1 MPKGRPFQPG
11 NQYGRG
17 RPPGS
22 RNKKTVRAQELLDS
36 HADAVI
42 RKGLFLALKGDAAM
56 LRFFLPYIV
65 SRRADLP
72 LKTGPL
78 PAGTTAELDQS
89 SEKLIKQVA
98 AGRIS
103 LSDAAGIADLL
114 EGRRRIIETGDH
126 ERRIGVTEQRLDE
139 QQGRAADHQTLSYE
153 EKIQ

>member
-1 MPKGRPFQPG
+1 MRK
-11 NQYGRG
+11 
-17 RPPGS
+17 
-22 RNKKTVRAQELLDS
+22 
-36 HADAVI
+36 AVV
-42 RKGLFLALKGDAAM
+42 LALQGDVPL
-56 LRFFLPYIV
+56 LRFLLGLSP
-65 SRRADLP
+65 RKDMP
-72 LKTGPL
+72 QKTGPL
-78 PAGTTAELDQS
+78 PTGTAAELDQS